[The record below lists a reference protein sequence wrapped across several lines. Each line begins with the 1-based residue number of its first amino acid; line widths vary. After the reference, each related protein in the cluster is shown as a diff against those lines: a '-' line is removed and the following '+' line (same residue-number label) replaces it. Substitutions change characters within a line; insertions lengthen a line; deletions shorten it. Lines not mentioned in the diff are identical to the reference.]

1 MATKKK
7 VEPKE
12 KKKITVIMEPR
23 TVNFFEDVIVEFEA
37 DTFTLINDD
46 KNVPMWAIISEDPAS
61 NVFLK
66 QYDVYAIGFTEN
78 LKPMIEVT
86 KKLIEAIKKQNKAI
100 KTK

>member
-7 VEPKE
+7 VEPTE
-12 KKKITVIMEPR
+12 KKKITVVMEPWVYER
-23 TVNFFEDVIVEFEA
+23 GELIVEFEA

-46 KNVPMWAIISEDPAS
+46 KDCAMWAIISEDPVS

-66 QYDVYAIGFTEN
+66 QHQVYAIGFTEDIQ
-78 LKPMIEVT
+78 P
-86 KKLIEAIKKQNKAI
+86 LIDSIKRQNRSKAI

>member
-1 MATKKK
+1 MAAKNKN
-7 VEPKE
+7 E

-23 TVNFFEDVIVEFEA
+23 RVNFFEDIIVEFEA

-46 KNVPMWAIISEDPAS
+46 KEVPMWAIIYEDPVS

-78 LKPMIEVT
+78 LKPMIE
-86 KKLIEAIKKQNKAI
+86 AIKKQNKAI
-100 KTK
+100 KVK

>member
-12 KKKITVIMEPR
+12 KKKITVIMEPWVYER
-23 TVNFFEDVIVEFEA
+23 GELIVEFEA

-46 KNVPMWAIISEDPAS
+46 KDCAMWSIVSMDPVS

-66 QYDVYAIGFTEN
+66 QHQVYAIGFTEDIQ
-78 LKPMIEVT
+78 P
-86 KKLIEAIKKQNKAI
+86 LIDAIRRQNRSKAI
-100 KTK
+100 KVK

>member
-12 KKKITVIMEPR
+12 KEKITVVMEPWVYER
-23 TVNFFEDVIVEFEA
+23 GELIVEFEA

-46 KNVPMWAIISEDPAS
+46 KDCAMWAIVSEDPVS

-66 QYDVYAIGFTEN
+66 QHQVYAIGFTEDIQP
-78 LKPMIEVT
+78 L
-86 KKLIEAIKKQNKAI
+86 LDAIKRQNRSKA
-100 KTK
+100 K

>member
-7 VEPKE
+7 NE
-12 KKKITVIMEPR
+12 KKKITVVMEPWVYER
-23 TVNFFEDVIVEFEA
+23 GELIVEFEA

-46 KNVPMWAIISEDPAS
+46 KDCTMWAIISEDPVS

-66 QYDVYAIGFTEN
+66 QHQVYAIGFTEDIQP
-78 LKPMIEVT
+78 L
-86 KKLIEAIKKQNKAI
+86 LDAIKRQNRSKAI

>member
-12 KKKITVIMEPR
+12 KKKITVVMEPWVYER
-23 TVNFFEDVIVEFEA
+23 GELIVEFEA

-46 KNVPMWAIISEDPAS
+46 KDCAMWAIISEDPVS

-66 QYDVYAIGFTEN
+66 QHQVYAIGFTEDIQ
-78 LKPMIEVT
+78 P
-86 KKLIEAIKKQNKAI
+86 LIDAISRQNRSKAI

>member
-12 KKKITVIMEPR
+12 KKKITVVMEPWVYER
-23 TVNFFEDVIVEFEA
+23 GELIVEFEA

-46 KNVPMWAIISEDPAS
+46 KDCTMWTIISEDPVS

-66 QYDVYAIGFTEN
+66 QHQVYAIGFTEDIQP
-78 LKPMIEVT
+78 L
-86 KKLIEAIKKQNKAI
+86 LDAIKRQNRSKAI